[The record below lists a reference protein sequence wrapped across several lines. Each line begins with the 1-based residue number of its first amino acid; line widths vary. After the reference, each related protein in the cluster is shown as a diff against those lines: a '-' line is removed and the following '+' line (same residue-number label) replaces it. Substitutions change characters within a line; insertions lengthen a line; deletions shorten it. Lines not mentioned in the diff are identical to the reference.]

1 MSYVKRNLVSG
12 EEIVH
17 TAKAHWFIFL
27 PSITL
32 GAVGTC
38 VLAIDRV
45 AAHSEACSLACSR
58 TMRTARSRSSAG
70 YGFTGF
76 LVVSMA
82 PSSQTSGPPGNPAR
96 FRRDRNR
103 RSDWLGIDVQMDWNR
118 RSDSIVTTVQ
128 FPSVQAIL
136 PGSAWSMPSLE
147 GKPAAVKA
155 RHDLFPGQ
163 PLTGQEARGRTND
176 SACCK

>member
-38 VLAIDRV
+38 VLAIDRI

-76 LVVSMA
+76 FVVSMA

-96 FRRDRNR
+96 FTDAVR
-103 RSDWLGIDVQMDWNR
+103 RSDCTHFGD
-118 RSDSIVTTVQ
+118 
-128 FPSVQAIL
+128 
-136 PGSAWSMPSLE
+136 GSHKTYVWRA
-147 GKPAAVKA
+147 G
-155 RHDLFPGQ
+155 
-163 PLTGQEARGRTND
+163 LTGRWPGLIGCYAPAELRHLLV
-176 SACCK
+176 